1 MDIISIFKEDSEA
14 SRKDWA
20 LLILRVCAGGLMA
33 INHGYPKLLK
43 LFGEEPIKFAD
54 VFGMG
59 APASLTL
66 AVLAE
71 FVAGILIALGLLTR
85 LSTIPA
91 MFTMAVA
98 AFMIHWADPF
108 ARKESALIFL
118 LMYLVIFLLGP
129 GKMSLDWKL
138 FGKK

>member
-1 MDIISIFKEDSEA
+1 MDLITIFSKKSEG
-14 SRKDWA
+14 RKDLA
-20 LLILRVCAGGLMA
+20 LLILRICAGGLMA

-43 LFGEEPIKFAD
+43 LFGDAPIKFAD

-59 APASLTL
+59 ATASLTL

-71 FVAGILIALGLLTR
+71 FVAGLFIVFGLLTR

-98 AFMIHWADPF
+98 AFMIHGADPF
-108 ARKESALIFL
+108 AKKELALVYL
-118 LMYLVIFLLGP
+118 LMYLAIFLMGP
-129 GKMSLDWKL
+129 GKISLDQKF
-138 FGKK
+138 FGRH

>member
-1 MDIISIFKEDSEA
+1 
-14 SRKDWA
+14 
-20 LLILRVCAGGLMA
+20 MA
-33 INHGYPKLLK
+33 INHGFPKLLK
-43 LFGEEPIKFAD
+43 LFGQGPIKFAD

-59 APASLTL
+59 PTASLTL

-71 FVAGILIALGLLTR
+71 FVAGILIAMGLLTR

-98 AFMIHWADPF
+98 AFVIHGPDPF
-108 ARKESALIFL
+108 SRKESALIFL
-118 LMYLVIFLLGP
+118 LMYFVIFLIGP
-129 GKMSLDWKL
+129 GRLSLDWRL

>member
-1 MDIISIFKEDSEA
+1 MDFISIFSNTSDDS
-14 SRKDWA
+14 RRDWG
-20 LLILRVCAGGLMA
+20 LLILRICAGGLMA
-33 INHGYPKLLK
+33 INHGYPKLMK
-43 LFGEEPIKFAD
+43 LFGDDPIKFAD

-71 FVAGILIALGLLTR
+71 FVASIFIIFGLLTR

-98 AFMIHWADPF
+98 AFMIHGADPF
-108 ARKESALIFL
+108 AKKELALVYL
-118 LMYLVIFLLGP
+118 LMYLVIFLMGP
-129 GKMSLDWKL
+129 GRISLDQKF
-138 FGKK
+138 FGRN

>member
-1 MDIISIFKEDSEA
+1 MDLISFFNSESDD

-20 LLILRVCAGGLMA
+20 LLILRLTAGGLMA
-33 INHGYPKLLK
+33 INHGWGKLLK
-43 LFGEEPIKFAD
+43 LFGDDPIKFAD

-59 APASLTL
+59 AAASLTL

-71 FVAGILIALGLLTR
+71 FLASIFIIFGLLTR

-98 AFMIHWADPF
+98 AFMIHGADPF
-108 ARKESALIFL
+108 AKKELALIYL
-118 LMYLVIFLLGP
+118 LMYLVIFLMGP
-129 GKMSLDWKL
+129 GKISLDWKI
-138 FGKK
+138 FGRS

>member
-1 MDIISIFKEDSEA
+1 
-14 SRKDWA
+14 
-20 LLILRVCAGGLMA
+20 MA

-43 LFGEEPIKFAD
+43 LFGDDPIKFAD

-59 APASLTL
+59 PTASLSL

-71 FVAGILIALGLLTR
+71 FVAGIMIALGLLTR

-98 AFMIHWADPF
+98 AFVIHGADPF
-108 ARKESALIFL
+108 ARKESALMFL
-118 LMYLVIFLLGP
+118 LMYLVIFLMGP
-129 GKMSLDWKL
+129 GKLSLDWKI